1 MIFKNLLRRKGRT
14 LLTVLGISIGVAAI
28 IGLGALAEGLEAG
41 YSSVMGGSQAD
52 LVLSDP
58 DAFDIIMSAIDETVG
73 DELRAMPEVEA
84 VSGMMQGLVQT
95 EGTPYF
101 FVFAYDEGSFVLS
114 RFNIVEGH
122 ALDSREA
129 HAVRGRPIL
138 LGSASAESLK
148 KGVGDT
154 IRLGEQVYRIV
165 GIYETGEAFE
175 EGGAVLRLEDAQA
188 LLGLP
193 RQVSAFYIQLRDPAL
208 ADRLRARV
216 ERLYPRLSLSTT
228 EEMAGR
234 SELTA
239 SVQAMVWGVAA
250 LAILIGGI
258 SMMNSQLMAV
268 LERTREIGVLR
279 AVGWRSWRVLL
290 MILGESVAV
299 GLLGGLLGTALG
311 WGMLRLFSSQL
322 SAFGSTGDV
331 SPVLLA
337 QAFGVVFTLGLV
349 GGLYPA
355 YRASRLQ
362 PIEALR
368 YEGGTLGQRAARL
381 PFGGLA
387 VQNLWRR
394 KARTFLT
401 LGVIGITVGA
411 IMALNALLDG
421 SLDLLTDF
429 VGGSEVVVRQAGAA
443 DTSVAFI
450 DQQIGARIAAMP
462 EVKAVS
468 GVLFTATMSQEQGV
482 FVITGYNP
490 REPAI
495 RNYNIVEGERISTN
509 RQIMVGRQ
517 IAEAQ
522 NIRVGDTIT
531 LGETR
536 FRVVGIYEH
545 SVAVYEMG
553 GVITLRDAQT
563 FTGRQRKV
571 TFFFVDLHNPNQ
583 AEAVAARINAE
594 HPDVH
599 ATLAGQFAEQL
610 PDLEAT
616 RAMSDG
622 IAFMAILVGG
632 VGVMN
637 TMLMAVLE
645 RTREIGTLRALGWR
659 QRAILGLIL
668 RESLALGLLGGLAGV
683 AVAWMIVGL
692 TRLIPTYGEVL
703 VFTWQTKTFTT
714 SAIMALALGAV
725 GGLYPALRATRMQPV
740 EALRYE

>member
-193 RQVSAFYIQLRDPAL
+193 RQVSAIYIQLRDPAL